1 MNLEL
6 LRQADYCLSACAR
19 PVPPD
24 NANTVL
30 SLYRG
35 IPIQIQLSAALTQ
48 TIARKVV
55 GDTDFELLAIS
66 ISSPVVATVYFQVE
80 MPDGADFF
88 SALIDI
94 TQVEGYGS
102 QRYVLSKPLICPLE
116 SRFIMTFNTPVP
128 VPNNAQ
134 PVMVLFEGGDRYVL
148 TGGQPVK
155 NRLDFASGWS
165 RISGNGNEN
174 IVAPS
179 WAQGF
184 TVEPPAGWEFEPYMP
199 VSVPVVGGQPG
210 TTLIAGQ
217 PPFLTLTVGS
227 ITTGTAVIQVDQSN
241 DLSVRRFI
249 FDINAD
255 AVVVLGTLLVRITTG
270 SGYTLTEDYLDA
282 ELYIGSSPLAKPWDV
297 TRGDQIFFEV
307 ELVTDGTVAPGGNI
321 YFRAFAD
328 GARKIPLGG

>member
-6 LRQADYCLSACAR
+6 LRQADYCLSACGR

-24 NANTVL
+24 SANTVL

-35 IPIQIQLSAALTQ
+35 IPIQVQLSTALSQ

-55 GDTDFELLAIS
+55 GDTDFELCSIS
-66 ISSPVVATVYFQVE
+66 ISSPVSAVLYLQVE
-80 MPDGADFF
+80 MPDGSDFF
-88 SALIDI
+88 SALIDV
-94 TQVEGYGS
+94 TQIEGYGS

-116 SRFIMTFNTPVP
+116 SRFIMTFNTSVP
-128 VPNNAQ
+128 VAPNVQ

-155 NRLDFASGWS
+155 YPLDFASGWS
-165 RISGNGNEN
+165 RIAGNGNEN
-174 IVAPS
+174 ILAPS
-179 WAQGF
+179 WAQGY

-210 TTLIAGQ
+210 TTLIPGQ
-217 PPFLTLTVGS
+217 PPFLTFTVGS
-227 ITTGTAVIQVDQSN
+227 ITTGSAVIQVDQTN
-241 DLSVRRFI
+241 DLQVRRFI

-255 AVVVLGTLLVRITTG
+255 PAVVLGTILVRITTG

-297 TRGDQIFFEV
+297 TRGDQIFFECQ
-307 ELVTDGTVAPGGNI
+307 LVQDGTSAPGGNV

-328 GARKIPLGG
+328 GVRKIPL